1 MHTTVSKWLFLAF
14 AKQGAPRYLGLRPK
28 NLATAQ
34 LKSATVECFQLFPA
48 PHVLINQ
55 GLKENCMFFFSSFH
69 IHYCLCYVLG
79 PVAHLE

>member
-55 GLKENCMFFFSSFH
+55 GLKENCMFFFFLLFTF
-69 IHYCLCYVLG
+69 IIVCVMF
-79 PVAHLE
+79 